1 MNRRAVLT
9 FGASLPALAAVL
21 GGAVAGLGGY
31 TFWYAEGLSYMSDSP
46 LTCVNCHIMRD
57 HYDGWQKASHH
68 AHATCNDCH
77 TPHTFVGKYATKA
90 ENGFWHS
97 YAFTLQN
104 YHDPLII
111 RPRNAGVLQGACVD
125 CHRDLTGSI
134 QGAGGRDDGG
144 AAYCARCHAS
154 VGHVPLK

>member
-1 MNRRAVLT
+1 MSRRAVLT
-9 FGASLPALAAVL
+9 FGLSMPALAAVL
-21 GGAVAGLGGY
+21 GGAVTGLGGY

-77 TPHTFVGKYATKA
+77 TPHNFVGKYATKA

-111 RPRNAGVLQGACVD
+111 RTRNAGVLQGACVD
-125 CHRDLTGSI
+125 CHRDLTEAV

-154 VGHVPLK
+154 VGHGPLK